1 LQQSE
6 GAHFEN
12 TAQMERASDFKRHD
26 GIWIYS
32 SNLNSPEFEPIERK
46 WVLYWLCRA
55 RFIKTKN
62 YLKEL
67 KPFTTLPIKEVDQQQ
82 LIWLN
87 YTNFVKEGQI

>member
-12 TAQMERASDFKRHD
+12 TAQMERASDLRHD

-55 RFIKTKN
+55 RFIKTKK
-62 YLKEL
+62 LFKRIE
-67 KPFTTLPIKEVDQQQ
+67 TLYNSPDK
-82 LIWLN
+82 
-87 YTNFVKEGQI
+87 GS